1 MKKTIIGVI
10 VFVIAVLT
18 FIRWF
23 SGEEEYYN
31 LKLEKLKQEYSVTPV
46 SSIDHSKLSALQKK
60 FASPQEV
67 TEACNSCH
75 TERHREVMNSAH
87 WNWERVSYVEGR
99 GITAAGKKKRA

>member
-10 VFVIAVLT
+10 VFVIAVLA

-46 SSIDHSKLSALQKK
+46 SSIDHSKLSELQKNLLR
-60 FASPQEV
+60 P
-67 TEACNSCH
+67 
-75 TERHREVMNSAH
+75 RRLP
-87 WNWERVSYVEGR
+87 
-99 GITAAGKKKRA
+99 KRATVVILKGIAK